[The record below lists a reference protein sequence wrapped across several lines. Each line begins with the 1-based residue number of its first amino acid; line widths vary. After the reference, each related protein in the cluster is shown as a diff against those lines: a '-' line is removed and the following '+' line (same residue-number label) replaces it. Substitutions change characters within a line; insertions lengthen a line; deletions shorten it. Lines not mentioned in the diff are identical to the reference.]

1 MNPGATATAAPV
13 FSAGNR
19 DDDHIVQETS
29 TDASTSRESA
39 SRLGYINDPFIK
51 HFVRNPQRRAPLI
64 NRGTYAR
71 FHGVQSTL
79 QRFASLPQASSSKN
93 QVVVLGSGFDTS
105 YFLLAAKNQ
114 RVARYFEID
123 FAEINA
129 KKAATIYR
137 KPALKSLLPKDTEV
151 KCGGTELHSAKYCL
165 LSADLRCFRD
175 QVVPKLLA
183 GGFDCSAPT
192 LFISEC
198 VLIYLDPKHSDAIL
212 DWITEQI
219 PDAAIL
225 TYEQILPNDRFGRMM
240 IENLRSRQLELRGLI
255 AYPDLESTRSRFVSR
270 GWKSAFA
277 IDLFDYHQKCIDQE
291 ELARI
296 AKIEFMDEWEE
307 FSLLT
312 KHYAFTF
319 ACTSD
324 SQSSTAFVQN

>member
-1 MNPGATATAAPV
+1 MNSDATPSFGAAAK
-13 FSAGNR
+13 
-19 DDDHIVQETS
+19 DDDHVVQDTS
-29 TDASTSRESA
+29 NDAAISRESA
-39 SRLGYINDPFIK
+39 SRLGYIHDPFIK
-51 HFVRNPQRRAPLI
+51 HFVRHPQRRAPLI
-64 NRGTYAR
+64 NRGTFAR

-79 QRFASLPQASSSKN
+79 HRFIASSPTNN

-105 YFLLAAKNQ
+105 YFLQAARGKEQ
-114 RVARYFEID
+114 QQQQVTRYFEID

-129 KKAATIYR
+129 KKAATIYKKLTLR
-137 KPALKSLLPKDTEV
+137 PWLPKDIKV
-151 KCGGTELHSAKYCL
+151 ASGGTELHSEQYNL

-175 QVVPKLLA
+175 SVVPKLLDA
-183 GGFDCSAPT
+183 GFDCTAPT

-212 DWITEQI
+212 DWITESV

-240 IENLRSRQLELRGLI
+240 IENLRSRQLELRGLM
-255 AYPDLESTRSRFVSR
+255 AYPDLESTRLRFISR
-270 GWKSAFA
+270 GWKSATA
-277 IDLFDYHQKCIDQE
+277 IDLFDYHQNCINQD

-319 ACTSD
+319 ACTSE
-324 SQSSTAFVQN
+324 SLSSAAIFVLK